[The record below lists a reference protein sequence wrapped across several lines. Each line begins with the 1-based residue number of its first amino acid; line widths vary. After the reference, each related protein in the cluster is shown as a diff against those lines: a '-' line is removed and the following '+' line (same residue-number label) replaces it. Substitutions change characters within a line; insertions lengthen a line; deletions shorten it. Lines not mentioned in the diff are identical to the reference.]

1 VETIRVTIGPGTRI
15 STIVIARNPANKCQ
29 FMQIAPASPLAR
41 PVVLNCFL
49 GSAHDMK
56 FLTIAG
62 PGTLMAQDRPR
73 EVAE

>member
-1 VETIRVTIGPGTRI
+1 
-15 STIVIARNPANKCQ
+15 
-29 FMQIAPASPLAR
+29 MQIAPASPFAR

-62 PGTLMAQDRPR
+62 PETLMAQDRPH